1 MSKLKYTFVVDS
13 RTTSEDDLGGTSV
26 SVVIDFLFSVYK
38 KHRKHVIASPQY
50 SRYITIAKYINKYGD
65 KSKIWMVTCF

>member
-1 MSKLKYTFVVDS
+1 MSKLKYIFAVDS
-13 RTTSEDDLGGTSV
+13 RTPLEDDLGGT
-26 SVVIDFLFSVYK
+26 VVAFLFSVYK